1 MSLAQQ
7 LMKAPI
13 QGENLTKNTLQY
25 SWHRPPQFPKYDDAF
40 RHYIDS
46 VIANEEALSG
56 GFSLVMSG
64 MPATTVVS
72 SLLVKMVGDGKIS
85 PDMSLL
91 LAGPAYKVFTRMLVY
106 ADIEYLTGFESTKE
120 TTEFFKKIKTTT
132 PPTPS
137 DEDQRP
143 LPKDVIEESQNVAEK
158 VDIPTGGLMGAV
170 PEDAKESQMSM
181 DLGASEPTNLIEEEM
196 TDEPS

>member
-170 PEDAKESQMSM
+170 PEDAKEPQMSM

>member
-64 MPATTVVS
+64 MPATTAIS

-91 LAGPAYKVFTRMLVY
+91 LAGPAYKVFTRMLDY

-143 LPKDVIEESQNVAEK
+143 LPKDVIEESQDVAEK
-158 VDIPTGGLMGAV
+158 VNMPTGGLMGAV
-170 PEDAKESQMSM
+170 PEDAEEPQMSM
-181 DLGASEPTNLIEEEM
+181 DLGAPEPTNLIEEEM

>member
-46 VIANEEALSG
+46 VIANEEVLSG

-64 MPATTVVS
+64 MPATTAIS

-91 LAGPAYKVFTRMLVY
+91 LAGPAYKVFTRMLDY

-143 LPKDVIEESQNVAEK
+143 LPKDVIEESQDVAEK
-158 VDIPTGGLMGAV
+158 VNMPTGGLMGAV
-170 PEDAKESQMSM
+170 PEDAEEPQMSM
-181 DLGASEPTNLIEEEM
+181 DLGAPEPTNLIEEEM

>member
-64 MPATTVVS
+64 MPATTAVS

-91 LAGPAYKVFTRMLVY
+91 LAGPAYKVFTRMLDY

-170 PEDAKESQMSM
+170 PEDAKEPQMSM

>member
-46 VIANEEALSG
+46 IIANEEALSG

-64 MPATTVVS
+64 MPATTAIS

-91 LAGPAYKVFTRMLVY
+91 LAGPAYKVFTRMLDY

-143 LPKDVIEESQNVAEK
+143 LPKDVIEESQDVAEK
-158 VDIPTGGLMGAV
+158 VNMPTGGLMGAV
-170 PEDAKESQMSM
+170 PEDAEEPQMSM